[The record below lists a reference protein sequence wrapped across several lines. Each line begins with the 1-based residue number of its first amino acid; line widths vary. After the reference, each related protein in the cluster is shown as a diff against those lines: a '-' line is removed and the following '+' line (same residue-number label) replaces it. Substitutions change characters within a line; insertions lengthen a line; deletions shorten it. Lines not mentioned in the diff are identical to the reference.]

1 MKRNRAQQP
10 AADHGPTPTVMASG
24 NVQRDAEYVL
34 ALPNKPQRH
43 HELWR
48 LGHIHGYEHR
58 SAVEKRVLE
67 IWDSK
72 RNASESQ
79 KAA

>member
-1 MKRNRAQQP
+1 MKRKTP
-10 AADHGPTPTVMASG
+10 AAVDYGPTPTSLASG

-34 ALPNKPQRH
+34 ALPTKPRRH

-48 LGHIHGYEHR
+48 LGHIHGYEHK

-72 RNASESQ
+72 RNAN
-79 KAA
+79 